1 MQIRI
6 IATPPGEAPLA
17 IREAWIGMQLPLAD
31 RDGRPRTHRTN
42 GVLTGPKTF
51 LSAVATLLLGR
62 TNKTIGFRVHAPAA
76 IEALALKDP
85 NAARWWREH
94 APQFLKPNR
103 LFVFHVEVCEL
114 VDQ

>member
-17 IREAWIGMQLPLAD
+17 IREAWIGTQLPLAD
-31 RDGRPRTHRTN
+31 RDGRPRTLRTN

-62 TNKTIGFRVHAPAA
+62 TNKVIGFRVHAPAA

-103 LFVFHVEVCEL
+103 LFVFAAEVCEL